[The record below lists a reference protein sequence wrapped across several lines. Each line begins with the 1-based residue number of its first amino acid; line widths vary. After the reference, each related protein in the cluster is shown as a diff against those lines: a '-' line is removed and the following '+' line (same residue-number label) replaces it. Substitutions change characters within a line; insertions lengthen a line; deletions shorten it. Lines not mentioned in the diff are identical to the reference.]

1 MNSIRLH
8 QTIQI
13 IMEITLLELDYET
26 RQWTDEELDN
36 LEAIEELNSAIN

>member
-1 MNSIRLH
+1 VNSIRLH